1 MFYAYFIFLQQLCD
15 CVAMFVGNYF
25 IQSINRQFKEFSLL
39 VVSSTYYTK
48 VVTTLIFFMLDV
60 IIKYV
65 LYSKLNNHY
74 SFHYCSN

>member
-15 CVAMFVGNYF
+15 YVAMFVGNYF

-65 LYSKLNNHY
+65 LCSKLNNHY

>member
-15 CVAMFVGNYF
+15 YVAMFVGNYF